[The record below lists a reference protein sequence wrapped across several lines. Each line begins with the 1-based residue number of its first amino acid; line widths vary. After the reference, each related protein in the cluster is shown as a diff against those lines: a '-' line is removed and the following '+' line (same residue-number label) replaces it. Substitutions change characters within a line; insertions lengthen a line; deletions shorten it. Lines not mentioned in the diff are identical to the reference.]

1 MPWSCTDNQ
10 KEVGNITSQN
20 NVTFYISCTIS
31 MNISIVISRVE
42 LQNLTKVRGIF
53 VFALMVE
60 RPEKNEYVL
69 VCVCRGLIISVVFD
83 V

>member
-1 MPWSCTDNQ
+1 VPWSCTDNHE
-10 KEVGNITSQN
+10 EVGNITSQN

-53 VFALMVE
+53 VFALIE
-60 RPEKNEYVL
+60 SPEKNEYVL